1 MPKRS
6 PWSSRHVRRVVALA
20 WSLALAL
27 SAYLATAVPV
37 AACDC
42 MAMEPMKAY
51 AGQPSW
57 TIFSGTVQAPQP
69 AGVPVLVTR
78 WFQGEGAAPVVAI
91 QGTWGVGGAACE
103 TSLPPAGSEW
113 IFLASRRETGE
124 LDVNLCTPH
133 AAVASDA
140 GAAMLKDA
148 IATFGAGGGP
158 PPNQGG
164 VAEPAAGPGVPASGE
179 SPAPLEVFDPMVLA
193 VGGGAAIAIVA
204 GVLLLLRRRQVV

>member
-1 MPKRS
+1 
-6 PWSSRHVRRVVALA
+6 
-20 WSLALAL
+20 
-27 SAYLATAVPV
+27 
-37 AACDC
+37 
-42 MAMEPMKAY
+42 
-51 AGQPSW
+51 
-57 TIFSGTVQAPQP
+57 VQAPQP

-103 TSLPPAGSEW
+103 TPLPPPGSEW

-140 GAAMLKDA
+140 GAAMLADA

-158 PPNQGG
+158 PPNPGEG
-164 VAEPAAGPGVPASGE
+164 AAEPPAAPGAPTGGEAPA
-179 SPAPLEVFDPMVLA
+179 ALDVFDPVVLA
-193 VGGGAAIAIVA
+193 VGGGAAIALVA
-204 GVLLLLRRRQVV
+204 GVLFLLRRRQLA